1 MRFYDLLVYVC
12 SLAFRDGGPGILL
25 RRMRLNVL
33 FLMFTA
39 MTKTLDY
46 GSQGRYACILYDATF
61 KIIVCNPRNEKLM
74 IKIIELLLPGKHI
87 DSIDFIDKEQHGL
100 EKNEKGVTF
109 RFAAVTAA
117 PRKSK

>member
-1 MRFYDLLVYVC
+1 MRF
-12 SLAFRDGGPGILL
+12 
-25 RRMRLNVL
+25 NVL
-33 FLMFTA
+33 FYNVFRND
-39 MTKTLDY
+39 KKLDY

-87 DSIDFIDKEQHGL
+87 ESIDFIDKEQHGL
-100 EKNEKGVTF
+100 EKYEKGVTF

>member
-1 MRFYDLLVYVC
+1 MR
-12 SLAFRDGGPGILL
+12 
-25 RRMRLNVL
+25 
-33 FLMFTA
+33 
-39 MTKTLDY
+39 KKLDY

-100 EKNEKGVTF
+100 EKHEKSVTF